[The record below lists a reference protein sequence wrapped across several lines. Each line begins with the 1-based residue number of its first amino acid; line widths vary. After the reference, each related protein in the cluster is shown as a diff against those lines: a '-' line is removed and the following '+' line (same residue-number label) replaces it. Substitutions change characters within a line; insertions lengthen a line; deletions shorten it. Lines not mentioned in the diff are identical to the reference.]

1 LKHDSITKDGQEM
14 AALYALGALSQL
26 EARAFEVHLLDGC
39 PACELELKQFE
50 EVAGL
55 IGTTVQP
62 VAPPAYLRDLLSV
75 RLQRENSS
83 AISMIRNAS
92 AVTSAPVDTSSAKP
106 ASAEVLPFREQKQEK
121 STSARRIETPA
132 ARPRFATAW
141 LPWAVAAALLVA
153 FLYSFSAW
161 RSALNQ
167 TNESTSAIL
176 KENKELKDQLAKEAA
191 ISAETAQINSVLSS
205 PQAQTIELAGQEPA
219 PNSSAKIYWDVQGA
233 RWVVTANL
241 PAPPAGKVYQLW
253 FVTPDSK
260 ISAGLIS
267 TDQNG
272 HGFTVV
278 PFPSSIAQLDAAA
291 ITLEPEGGSEQP
303 TMPIYLL
310 GKPS

>member
-1 LKHDSITKDGQEM
+1 M

-26 EARAFEVHLLDGC
+26 EARAFEVHLRDGC

-55 IGTTVQP
+55 IGMTAQT

-75 RLQRENSS
+75 RLQRENSP
-83 AISMIRNAS
+83 AISLVQSSSTIPPS
-92 AVTSAPVDTSSAKP
+92 PVDSNSSDET
-106 ASAEVLPFREQKQEK
+106 ASAEVISFREAKQAK
-121 STSARRIETPA
+121 ATSVDSAGRIVSPA
-132 ARPRFATAW
+132 ARPLSATAW
-141 LPWAVAAALLVA
+141 VPWAVAAAMLIA

-161 RSALNQ
+161 RSVLNQ
-167 TNESTSAIL
+167 NNESTSATL

-191 ISAETAQINSVLSS
+191 ISTEMAQINSVLSS
-205 PQAQTIELAGQEPA
+205 PQVQTIELAGQEPA
-219 PNSSAKIYWDVQGA
+219 PNSSAKIYWDVQAA

-241 PAPPAGKVYQLW
+241 PVAPAGKVYQLW

-267 TDQNG
+267 PDQNG

-278 PFPSSIAQLDAAA
+278 SFPSTVTQLDAAA